1 MKAQGKLQDMLE
13 ILREHHLAPLV
24 SKLVG
29 VERNKGPAHDQKQPD
44 PGGDERRELRPV
56 KRAASATLESA
67 STRPSRICG
76 PSRPAR
82 ERRGETWGEGR
93 RSEPRLRGPVAHA
106 GRVVELRIDPHPF
119 YPPNWLKYA
128 ILS

>member
-1 MKAQGKLQDMLE
+1 MGGAMKAQGKLQDMLE

-56 KRAASATLESA
+56 KRAAGATLESA

-76 PSRPAR
+76 PSRPSTRA
-82 ERRGETWGEGR
+82 
-93 RSEPRLRGPVAHA
+93 
-106 GRVVELRIDPHPF
+106 
-119 YPPNWLKYA
+119 
-128 ILS
+128 